1 MIPFNVIGTKEG
13 DYENASPGERFGP
26 YTYPLDDF
34 TVKLFAFAQDDYNP
48 WCFSDE
54 NPFGRRIAHAACF
67 NNDLLHVFFT
77 HYNPDNVVGL
87 HTQEELW
94 FHNPAYVGENV
105 TITAEYAD
113 KYVKRGKGYIELRS
127 EITGEDGRPIVT
139 HQGAEIMRIMGNQ
152 LTGERTAPVEGDKVT
167 GEFDA
172 ALPEART
179 ASADLADG
187 TPVKGLQ
194 KTTTTYQT
202 QAFSWG
208 GMFFDTIHS
217 SIRTAKAAGYE
228 NIVVQGQQQV
238 SFLTEMLADFFGE
251 SWYRSG
257 HQKLKIL
264 KPSLAG
270 EKLSFQ
276 GVVKRKTA
284 EEGKTRLHLH
294 VWGRDEKGDMTVC
307 GWADALV

>member
-1 MIPFNVIGTKEG
+1 MIPFHVIGTKEG
-13 DYENASPGERFGP
+13 NYENAQVGERFGP
-26 YTYPLDDF
+26 YTYPVDDF

-54 NPFGRRIAHAACF
+54 NPFGKRIAHAACF

-77 HYNPDNVVGL
+77 HYNPDHVVGL

-94 FHNPAYVGENV
+94 FHHPAFVGENV
-105 TITAEYAD
+105 TISAEYTD

-127 EITGEDGRPIVT
+127 QLVGEDGRLIVT
-139 HQGAEIMRIMGNQ
+139 HQGAEIMRIMGSQ
-152 LTGERTAPVEGDKVT
+152 LTGERTAKVEGDKVT

-172 ALPEART
+172 AIPEALR
-179 ASADLADG
+179 ASEDLAEG
-187 TPVKGLQ
+187 TPVKGLK

-217 SIRTAKAAGYE
+217 NIHTAKAAGYD
-228 NIVVQGQQQV
+228 NLVVQGQQQV
-238 SFLTEMLADFFGE
+238 SFITQMLADFFGE

-257 HQKLKIL
+257 HEKIKIL

-270 EKLSFQ
+270 ETLTFR
-276 GVVKRKTA
+276 GAVRRTTVE
-284 EEGKTRLHLH
+284 EEGTRLHLH
-294 VWGRDEKGDMTVC
+294 VWGRDAKGDMTVC
-307 GWADALV
+307 GWADSLV